1 VGAHCLPET
10 LRIGN
15 EMSTKH
21 SRFVEMAAS
30 IWSQTEHLTRR
41 RRRSNNQPRLAA
53 VPSASS
59 IKHLFQLS
67 FLALS
72 ESASYLTSHSNFVSR
87 EKFLWDSLSFFFKEL
102 DASCIEAFSFC
113 GGQKLS

>member
-1 VGAHCLPET
+1 MKCRQNTRDLLKWRLQSGARQNT
-10 LRIGN
+10 LQ
-15 EMSTKH
+15 EEEEEEEATTCS
-21 SRFVEMAAS
+21 
-30 IWSQTEHLTRR
+30 
-41 RRRSNNQPRLAA
+41 
-53 VPSASS
+53 SS
-59 IKHLFQLS
+59 ISIINQTFVPVK

>member
-1 VGAHCLPET
+1 VLWVRIVWQKPCGLGMKCRQNTRDLLKWRVQSGSRQNT
-10 LRIGN
+10 LQ
-15 EMSTKH
+15 EEEEATSSCVLQQFHQHHQSTFFPVK
-21 SRFVEMAAS
+21 
-30 IWSQTEHLTRR
+30 
-41 RRRSNNQPRLAA
+41 
-53 VPSASS
+53 
-59 IKHLFQLS
+59 

>member
-1 VGAHCLPET
+1 MKCRQNTRDLLKWRLQSGARQNT
-10 LRIGN
+10 LQ
-15 EMSTKH
+15 EEEEATTCS
-21 SRFVEMAAS
+21 
-30 IWSQTEHLTRR
+30 
-41 RRRSNNQPRLAA
+41 
-53 VPSASS
+53 SS
-59 IKHLFQLS
+59 ISIINQTFVPVK

-102 DASCIEAFSFC
+102 DASCTEAFSFC